1 MRDGERYRV
10 RRAGRGRLTDAA
22 GKVLTGPA
30 PSLPYRARARA
41 AADKPAVSW
50 RDSRAVW
57 AGEERNPAAEH
68 VPELDRRDLL
78 RLFYGD
84 DAPVGADPVTLA
96 KATHETRRML
106 RKHFAG
112 FVVLEE
118 RTRGRELEAIRI
130 LQPRPDGDE

>member
-1 MRDGERYRV
+1 MNCVEFVTFARLPRWTGGRVLNCRRPSRVFPWVLTERLRLEL
-10 RRAGRGRLTDAA
+10 RRLT
-22 GKVLTGPA
+22 TC
-30 PSLPYRARARA
+30 
-41 AADKPAVSW
+41 
-50 RDSRAVW
+50 
-57 AGEERNPAAEH
+57 
-68 VPELDRRDLL
+68 PELDRRDLL